1 MPSVSKKQQRFFGIV
16 RAYQKG
22 TLPTG
27 KTSPEVQRAAT
38 SMKKGDVKKFAST
51 KHKGLPEKKKSL
63 PEGYK
68 GEKKDKSLFARY
80 KDLQDPKDPNTLETL
95 LKKKSQQKK
104 MNESVAVK
112 ELEDG
117 LVKLDYPSYGEV
129 DDLMKRIASRNGID
143 TTLLHMQFKAKH
155 LMIPDDWA
163 KKKMF
168 EPIMIPK
175 TPEGLNMKEGSGDDK
190 LKQAAKDKG
199 LDLTNA
205 RDRMKAMSISRRRS
219 MKGKVNNPDGP
230 YKEGEKMYEGKKGR
244 FEKIG
249 GAVAGTAGSIAGGL
263 GGAAAMGTAGSA
275 VPLAGTAA
283 GGFAGGVLGSIA
295 GGELAGLKGR
305 MVGRTVDK
313 ALGAVTKP
321 MKGSLPKRA
330 RTLTTEEGLRDWFGK
345 SKSKDGKGGWVN
357 VVTGGT
363 CASDEP
369 GEGTPKC
376 VSSSKRASM
385 TKAERLSASRRK
397 KKADPNQ
404 QSKSGAAK
412 PTYVSTDKKKKVNE
426 EKVSKDHPN
435 HPDRHEDH
443 PDMSYK
449 DAAKI
454 RVEKKTAKKQV
465 ESGNRSRFTD
475 KYYPEKKKDLK
486 YPVGNKI
493 VKTGKLTKEQFA
505 AILEDAKMHRQTDIN
520 LDRLH
525 DKFSKMDQS
534 VPSNKFMLKRIQKE
548 KKRRQEKAK
557 KENLNPTTQINDSFE
572 IDPKKHKDAQ
582 KKQKMR
588 NLAIGNENP
597 NEKKVAEK
605 KAGGPKMMGEGKE
618 RSPEYSRGRPGG
630 AIARAMRSKG
640 LDGSGGNQPKKV
652 ESKPKYKQDKVK
664 LENDKKKSN
673 ISTFTADPIDEA
685 KKPVVKVKLNPDK
698 KIGVK
703 VTDIGAGGKEYVRKN
718 TMDEAKNPA
727 QQAAIAISKKN
738 RLQDMMVA
746 RKKKLK
752 ETVEMSRKKWK
763 KTHKDFRNDD
773 EKNPRVTR
781 YVDGKGT
788 VSSPV
793 KFTEGSIDP
802 TRSKPKEEPKDP
814 ANMAKKKG
822 TVKKGEPDYR
832 NLAADYTPDTSMTE
846 AAAWTR
852 KAGKNKSGGL
862 NEKGRKSYER
872 ENPGSDLKAP
882 SKKKGN
888 KRRASFCA
896 RMKGMKKKL
905 TSAKTARDPDSRIN
919 KSLRAWNCGYEPE
932 TGELISEKLGGM
944 VAAVKRKKAV
954 LKQPMKA
961 MDAGARGRRLLQ
973 RKEHQKYV
981 SDIIPD
987 HLKDEY
993 TPVIE
998 TKEVPKGVKKIAKEL
1013 DAAVKMHSS
1022 QASRLRKAGISEG
1035 KKPMVKVKLKDPSK
1049 IKVKVTDIGAGG
1061 KEYVRKNEI
1070 DEEKKKCGEGEYY
1083 CNDMKKCRPIPKGY
1097 RVGYGGMLKP
1107 ENESEETKGKNG
1119 NGSNGGNGNGN
1130 GNGGSHG
1137 GNGGSNGGDA

>member
-1 MPSVSKKQQRFFGIV
+1 MPAVSKKQQRFFGIV
-16 RAYQKG
+16 RAAQKG
-22 TLPTG
+22 TLKG
-27 KTSPEVQRAAT
+27 EKTLEVQRAAA
-38 SMKKGDVKKFAST
+38 SMKKKDVKKFAST
-51 KHKGLPEKKKSL
+51 KHKGLPEKKVTKES
-63 PEGYK
+63 
-68 GEKKDKSLFARY
+68 F
-80 KDLQDPKDPNTLETL
+80 
-95 LKKKSQQKK
+95 
-104 MNESVAVK
+104 NEDYVK

-117 LVKLDYPSYGEV
+117 LVKMDYPSYDEV
-129 DDLMKRIASRNGID
+129 DKLMCKIAKENDID
-143 TTLLHMQFKAKH
+143 TTTLHMAFKTKH
-155 LMIPDDWA
+155 LMVPDDWA

-168 EPIMIPK
+168 EPVVIPK
-175 TPEGLNMKEGSGDDK
+175 TPVQESPTLIG
-190 LKQAAKDKG
+190 A
-199 LDLTNA
+199 LTY
-205 RDRMKAMSISRRRS
+205 KKSE
-219 MKGKVNNPDGP
+219 KPGK
-230 YKEGEKMYEGKKGR
+230 
-244 FEKIG
+244 FEKAGRVVGGISGGIAG
-249 GAVAGTAGSIAGGL
+249 GAAGTAAGGPLGGIAGGL
-263 GGAAAMGTAGSA
+263 GGDIVGTR
-275 VPLAGTAA
+275 A
-283 GGFAGGVLGSIA
+283 GGDMG
-295 GGELAGLKGR
+295 KK
-305 MVGRTVDK
+305 VDK
-313 ALGAVTKP
+313 ALGTVTKP
-321 MKGSLPKRA
+321 IKGAGKNIKSSLPKRS
-330 RTLTTEEGLRDWFGK
+330 RTLTTEEGLRAWFGK

-376 VSSSKRASM
+376 VSSKKRASM
-385 TKAERLSASRRK
+385 TKAERLSAQRRK
-397 KKADPNQ
+397 KAADPGQ
-404 QSKSGAAK
+404 QSKKNAAK

-534 VPSNKFMLKRIQKE
+534 MPSNKFMLKRIQKE
-548 KKRRQEKAK
+548 KKRRQDKAK

-618 RSPEYSRGRPGG
+618 RSPEYSRGRPSG

-640 LDGSGGNQPKKV
+640 LDGGGNQPKKV

-738 RLQDMMVA
+738 RLQDIMLS

-832 NLAADYTPDTSMTE
+832 NLAADYTPDISMTE

-905 TSAKTARDPDSRIN
+905 TSAKTANDPDSRIN
-919 KSLRAWNCGYEPE
+919 KSLRAWNC
-932 TGELISEKLGGM
+932 
-944 VAAVKRKKAV
+944 
-954 LKQPMKA
+954 
-961 MDAGARGRRLLQ
+961 
-973 RKEHQKYV
+973 
-981 SDIIPD
+981 
-987 HLKDEY
+987 
-993 TPVIE
+993 
-998 TKEVPKGVKKIAKEL
+998 
-1013 DAAVKMHSS
+1013 
-1022 QASRLRKAGISEG
+1022 
-1035 KKPMVKVKLKDPSK
+1035 
-1049 IKVKVTDIGAGG
+1049 
-1061 KEYVRKNEI
+1061 
-1070 DEEKKKCGEGEYY
+1070 
-1083 CNDMKKCRPIPKGY
+1083 
-1097 RVGYGGMLKP
+1097 
-1107 ENESEETKGKNG
+1107 
-1119 NGSNGGNGNGN
+1119 
-1130 GNGGSHG
+1130 
-1137 GNGGSNGGDA
+1137 

>member
-1 MPSVSKKQQRFFGIV
+1 MGIV
-16 RAYQKG
+16 RAAQKG
-22 TLPTG
+22 TLPKG
-27 KTSPEVQRAAT
+27 KTSPEVQRAAS
-38 SMKKGDVKKFAST
+38 SMKKKDVKDFAST
-51 KHKGLPEKKKSL
+51 KHRGLPEKKVTKES
-63 PEGYK
+63 
-68 GEKKDKSLFARY
+68 F
-80 KDLQDPKDPNTLETL
+80 
-95 LKKKSQQKK
+95 
-104 MNESVAVK
+104 NEDYVK

-155 LMIPDDWA
+155 LMVPDDWA

-168 EPIMIPK
+168 EPVVIPK
-175 TPEGLNMKEGSGDDK
+175 TPVQESPTLIG
-190 LKQAAKDKG
+190 A
-199 LDLTNA
+199 LTY
-205 RDRMKAMSISRRRS
+205 KKSE
-219 MKGKVNNPDGP
+219 KPGK
-230 YKEGEKMYEGKKGR
+230 
-244 FEKIG
+244 FEKAGRVVGGISGGIAG
-249 GAVAGTAGSIAGGL
+249 GAAGTAAGGPLGGIAGGL
-263 GGAAAMGTAGSA
+263 GGDIVGTR
-275 VPLAGTAA
+275 A
-283 GGFAGGVLGSIA
+283 GGDMG
-295 GGELAGLKGR
+295 KK
-305 MVGRTVDK
+305 VDK
-313 ALGAVTKP
+313 ALGTVTKP
-321 MKGSLPKRA
+321 IKGAGKNIKSSLPKRS
-330 RTLTTEEGLRDWFGK
+330 RTLTTEEGLRAWFGK

-376 VSSSKRASM
+376 VSSKKRASM
-385 TKAERLSASRRK
+385 TKAERLSAQRRK
-397 KKADPNQ
+397 KAADPGQ
-404 QSKSGAAK
+404 QSKKNAAK

-548 KKRRQEKAK
+548 KKRRQDKAK

-618 RSPEYSRGRPGG
+618 RSPEYSRGRPSG

-640 LDGSGGNQPKKV
+640 LDGGGNQPKKV

-685 KKPVVKVKLNPDK
+685 K
-698 KIGVK
+698 
-703 VTDIGAGGKEYVRKN
+703 
-718 TMDEAKNPA
+718 NPA

-738 RLQDMMVA
+738 RLQDIMLS

>member
-1 MPSVSKKQQRFFGIV
+1 MGIV
-16 RAYQKG
+16 RAAQKG
-22 TLPTG
+22 TLPKG
-27 KTSPEVQRAAT
+27 KTSPEVQRAAS
-38 SMKKGDVKKFAST
+38 SMKKKDVKDFAST
-51 KHKGLPEKKKSL
+51 KHRGLPEKKVTKES
-63 PEGYK
+63 
-68 GEKKDKSLFARY
+68 F
-80 KDLQDPKDPNTLETL
+80 
-95 LKKKSQQKK
+95 
-104 MNESVAVK
+104 NEDYVK

-155 LMIPDDWA
+155 LMVPDDWA

-168 EPIMIPK
+168 EPVVIPK
-175 TPEGLNMKEGSGDDK
+175 TPVQESPTLIG
-190 LKQAAKDKG
+190 A
-199 LDLTNA
+199 LTY
-205 RDRMKAMSISRRRS
+205 KKSE
-219 MKGKVNNPDGP
+219 KPGK
-230 YKEGEKMYEGKKGR
+230 
-244 FEKIG
+244 FEKAGRVVG
-249 GAVAGTAGSIAGGL
+249 GISGGIAGG
-263 GGAAAMGTAGSA
+263 S
-275 VPLAGTAA
+275 AGTAA
-283 GGFAGGVLGSIA
+283 GGPLGGIA
-295 GGELAGLKGR
+295 GGLAGDV
-305 MVGRTVDK
+305 VGTRAGGDMGKKVDK
-313 ALGAVTKP
+313 ALGTVTKP
-321 MKGSLPKRA
+321 IKGAGKNIKSSLPKRS
-330 RTLTTEEGLRDWFGK
+330 RTLTTEEGLRAWFGK

-376 VSSSKRASM
+376 VSSKKRASM
-385 TKAERLSASRRK
+385 TKAERLSAQRRK
-397 KKADPNQ
+397 KAADPGQ
-404 QSKSGAAK
+404 QSKKNAAK

-618 RSPEYSRGRPGG
+618 RSPEYSRGRPSG

-685 KKPVVKVKLNPDK
+685 K
-698 KIGVK
+698 
-703 VTDIGAGGKEYVRKN
+703 
-718 TMDEAKNPA
+718 NPA

-738 RLQDMMVA
+738 RLQDIMLS

>member
-168 EPIMIPK
+168 EPVMIPK
-175 TPEGLNMKEGSGDDK
+175 TPVKENLGVMPNRRGPNIDELDK
-190 LKQAAKDKG
+190 RYQKKKDPIVELGAAILKSNLKSKKEQE
-199 LDLTNA
+199 
-205 RDRMKAMSISRRRS
+205 
-219 MKGKVNNPDGP
+219 KVD
-230 YKEGEKMYEGKKGR
+230 EGKKGT

-249 GAVAGTAGSIAGGL
+249 GAVAGTAGSIAGGI
-263 GGAAAMGTAGSA
+263 GGAAAMGAAGSA

-283 GGFAGGVLGSIA
+283 GGLAGGVLGSIA

-313 ALGAVTKP
+313 ALGTVTKP
-321 MKGSLPKRA
+321 IKGAGKNIKSSLPKRS

-385 TKAERLSASRRK
+385 TKAERKSAARRK
-397 KKADPNQ
+397 KAADPGQ

-435 HPDRHEDH
+435 HPDKHEDH

-534 VPSNKFMLKRIQKE
+534 MPSNKFMLKRIQKE
-548 KKRRQEKAK
+548 KKRRQDKAK

-588 NLAIGNENP
+588 NLAIGNENS

-605 KAGGPKMMGEGKE
+605 KAGGPKMMG
-618 RSPEYSRGRPGG
+618 
-630 AIARAMRSKG
+630 
-640 LDGSGGNQPKKV
+640 
-652 ESKPKYKQDKVK
+652 
-664 LENDKKKSN
+664 
-673 ISTFTADPIDEA
+673 EA

-738 RLQDMMVA
+738 RLQDMMVS

-852 KAGKNKSGGL
+852 KAGKNSSGGL

-973 RKEHQKYV
+973 RKEHQRYV

-1035 KKPMVKVKLKDPSK
+1035 
-1049 IKVKVTDIGAGG
+1049 
-1061 KEYVRKNEI
+1061 
-1070 DEEKKKCGEGEYY
+1070 KKKCGEGEYY

>member
-168 EPIMIPK
+168 EPVMIPK

-548 KKRRQEKAK
+548 KKRRQDKAK

-618 RSPEYSRGRPGG
+618 RSPEYSRGRPSG

-640 LDGSGGNQPKKV
+640 LDGGGNQPKKV

-727 QQAAIAISKKN
+727 QQAAIALSKKN
-738 RLQDMMVA
+738 RLQDIMVSK
-746 RKKKLK
+746 KKKLK

-973 RKEHQKYV
+973 RREHQKYV

-998 TKEVPKGVKKIAKEL
+998 
-1013 DAAVKMHSS
+1013 
-1022 QASRLRKAGISEG
+1022 EG
-1035 KKPMVKVKLKDPSK
+1035 KS
-1049 IKVKVTDIGAGG
+1049 A
-1061 KEYVRKNEI
+1061 
-1070 DEEKKKCGEGEYY
+1070 KKCKDGQYY
-1083 CNDMKKCRPIPKGY
+1083 CFDDKKCKPIPSGY
-1097 RVGYGGMLKP
+1097 RIGYGGMLKP

>member
-168 EPIMIPK
+168 EPVMIPK

-548 KKRRQEKAK
+548 KKRRQDKAK

-618 RSPEYSRGRPGG
+618 RSPEYSRGRPSG

-640 LDGSGGNQPKKV
+640 LDGGGNQPKKV

-727 QQAAIAISKKN
+727 QQAAIALSKKN
-738 RLQDMMVA
+738 RLQDIMVSK
-746 RKKKLK
+746 KKKLK

-832 NLAADYTPDTSMTE
+832 NLAADYTPDISMTE

-973 RKEHQKYV
+973 RREHQKYV

-998 TKEVPKGVKKIAKEL
+998 
-1013 DAAVKMHSS
+1013 
-1022 QASRLRKAGISEG
+1022 EG
-1035 KKPMVKVKLKDPSK
+1035 KS
-1049 IKVKVTDIGAGG
+1049 A
-1061 KEYVRKNEI
+1061 
-1070 DEEKKKCGEGEYY
+1070 KKCKDGQYY
-1083 CNDMKKCRPIPKGY
+1083 CFDDKKCKPIPSGY
-1097 RVGYGGMLKP
+1097 RIGYGGMLKP

>member
-1 MPSVSKKQQRFFGIV
+1 MGIV
-16 RAYQKG
+16 RAAQKG
-22 TLPTG
+22 TLPKE
-27 KTSPEVQRAAT
+27 KTSPEVQRAAS
-38 SMKKGDVKKFAST
+38 SMKKKDVKDFAST
-51 KHKGLPEKKKSL
+51 KHKGLPEKKVTKES
-63 PEGYK
+63 
-68 GEKKDKSLFARY
+68 F
-80 KDLQDPKDPNTLETL
+80 
-95 LKKKSQQKK
+95 
-104 MNESVAVK
+104 NEDYVK

-117 LVKLDYPSYGEV
+117 LVKMDYPSYDEV
-129 DDLMKRIASRNGID
+129 DELMKKIAKDNGID
-143 TTLLHMQFKAKH
+143 TTVLHMAFKTKH
-155 LMIPDDWA
+155 LMVPDDWA

-168 EPIMIPK
+168 EPVMIPK
-175 TPEGLNMKEGSGDDK
+175 TPVKERYSPTDQHTIDK
-190 LKQAAKDKG
+190 LDKRYQKKEDPIVKFGAAILKSNLKSKQEEVD
-199 LDLTNA
+199 
-205 RDRMKAMSISRRRS
+205 
-219 MKGKVNNPDGP
+219 
-230 YKEGEKMYEGKKGR
+230 EGKKGR

-345 SKSKDGKGGWVN
+345 SKSKDGKKGWVN

-397 KKADPNQ
+397 KKADPGQ

-412 PTYVSTDKKKKVNE
+412 PTYVSTDKPKKKVDEAYGGRGSSRIARLKSIHPPTAKAAIKNIPDDTSDRGSGNKAKRRMNE
-426 EKVSKDHPN
+426 DKSKHPN
-435 HPDRHEDH
+435 HPDNHQDH

-454 RVEKKTAKKQV
+454 KVEKKTAAKQV
-465 ESGNRSRFTD
+465 EKGIKSKFTD
-475 KYYPEKKKDLK
+475 KYYPEKNNLK
-486 YPVGNKI
+486 PAVGNKI
-493 VKTGKLTKEQFA
+493 VKFSKEEFIA
-505 AILEDAKMHRQTDIN
+505 VLEDAKMQRQTDIN

-525 DKFSKMDQS
+525 DKFSKLDQS
-534 VPSNKFMLKRIQKE
+534 MPSNKHMLKRIQKE
-548 KKRRQEKAK
+548 KKRRQDKAK
-557 KENLNPTTQINDSFE
+557 RENLNPTTQINDNFMPEISEDCWDGYEKKGMKTMFGKRYPNCVKKKKKKKTTKESFE

-597 NEKKVAEK
+597 NEKKAAEK

-618 RSPEYSRGRPGG
+618 RSPEYSRGNKGG

-652 ESKPKYKQDKVK
+652 EPTKYKQD
-664 LENDKKKSN
+664 NDKKKKSN
-673 ISTFTADPIDEA
+673 ISTFTNDPID
-685 KKPVVKVKLNPDK
+685 VVH
-698 KIGVK
+698 
-703 VTDIGAGGKEYVRKN
+703 
-718 TMDEAKNPA
+718 EAKNPA

-738 RLQDMMVA
+738 RLQDMMVS

-802 TRSKPKEEPKDP
+802 TRNKPKEEPKDP

-832 NLAADYTPDTSMTE
+832 NLAADYTPDTPMTE

-862 NEKGRKSYER
+862 NEKGRRSYER

-905 TSAKTARDPDSRIN
+905 TSKKTARDPNSRIN
-919 KSLRAWNCGYEPE
+919 KSLRAWNCSYEPE

-973 RKEHQKYV
+973 RREHQKYV

-998 TKEVPKGVKKIAKEL
+998 TKEVPKNVKKIAKEL
-1013 DAAVKMHSS
+1013 DAAVKMHTS

-1035 KKPMVKVKLKDPSK
+1035 
-1049 IKVKVTDIGAGG
+1049 
-1061 KEYVRKNEI
+1061 
-1070 DEEKKKCGEGEYY
+1070 KKKCGEGEYY

>member
-1 MPSVSKKQQRFFGIV
+1 MGIV
-16 RAYQKG
+16 RAAQKG
-22 TLPTG
+22 TLPKE
-27 KTSPEVQRAAT
+27 KTSPEVQRVAS
-38 SMKKGDVKKFAST
+38 SMKKKDVKDFAST
-51 KHKGLPEKKKSL
+51 KHRGLPEKKVTKES
-63 PEGYK
+63 
-68 GEKKDKSLFARY
+68 F
-80 KDLQDPKDPNTLETL
+80 
-95 LKKKSQQKK
+95 
-104 MNESVAVK
+104 NEDYVK

-155 LMIPDDWA
+155 LMVPDDWA

-168 EPIMIPK
+168 EPVVIPK
-175 TPEGLNMKEGSGDDK
+175 TPVQESPTLIG
-190 LKQAAKDKG
+190 A
-199 LDLTNA
+199 LTY
-205 RDRMKAMSISRRRS
+205 KKSE
-219 MKGKVNNPDGP
+219 KPGK
-230 YKEGEKMYEGKKGR
+230 
-244 FEKIG
+244 FEKAGRVVG
-249 GAVAGTAGSIAGGL
+249 GISGGIAGG
-263 GGAAAMGTAGSA
+263 S
-275 VPLAGTAA
+275 AGTAA
-283 GGFAGGVLGSIA
+283 GGPLGGIA
-295 GGELAGLKGR
+295 GGLAGDV
-305 MVGRTVDK
+305 VGTRAGGDMGKKVDK
-313 ALGAVTKP
+313 ALGTVTKP
-321 MKGSLPKRA
+321 IKGAGKNIKSSLPKRS
-330 RTLTTEEGLRDWFGK
+330 RTLTTEEGLRAWFGK

-376 VSSSKRASM
+376 VSSKKRASM
-385 TKAERLSASRRK
+385 TKAERLSAQRRK
-397 KKADPNQ
+397 KAADPGQ
-404 QSKSGAAK
+404 QSKKNAAK

-618 RSPEYSRGRPGG
+618 RSPEYSRGNKGG

>member
-1 MPSVSKKQQRFFGIV
+1 MGIV
-16 RAYQKG
+16 RAAQKG
-22 TLPTG
+22 TLPKG
-27 KTSPEVQRAAT
+27 KTSPEVQRAAS
-38 SMKKGDVKKFAST
+38 SMKKKDVKDFAST
-51 KHKGLPEKKKSL
+51 KHRGLPEKKVTKES
-63 PEGYK
+63 
-68 GEKKDKSLFARY
+68 F
-80 KDLQDPKDPNTLETL
+80 
-95 LKKKSQQKK
+95 
-104 MNESVAVK
+104 NEDYVK

-155 LMIPDDWA
+155 LMVPDDWA

-168 EPIMIPK
+168 EPVVIPK
-175 TPEGLNMKEGSGDDK
+175 TPVQESPTLIG
-190 LKQAAKDKG
+190 A
-199 LDLTNA
+199 LTY
-205 RDRMKAMSISRRRS
+205 KKSE
-219 MKGKVNNPDGP
+219 KPGK
-230 YKEGEKMYEGKKGR
+230 
-244 FEKIG
+244 FEKAGRVVG
-249 GAVAGTAGSIAGGL
+249 GISGGIAGG
-263 GGAAAMGTAGSA
+263 A
-275 VPLAGTAA
+275 AGTAA
-283 GGFAGGVLGSIA
+283 GGPLGGIA
-295 GGELAGLKGR
+295 GGLAGDV
-305 MVGRTVDK
+305 VGTRAGGDMGKKVDK
-313 ALGAVTKP
+313 ALGTVTKP
-321 MKGSLPKRA
+321 IKGAGKNIKSSLPKRS
-330 RTLTTEEGLRDWFGK
+330 RTLTTEEGLRAWFGK

-376 VSSSKRASM
+376 VSSKKRASM
-385 TKAERLSASRRK
+385 TKAERLSAQRRK
-397 KKADPNQ
+397 KAADPGQ
-404 QSKSGAAK
+404 QSKKNAAK

-618 RSPEYSRGRPGG
+618 RSPEYSRGRPSG

-685 KKPVVKVKLNPDK
+685 K
-698 KIGVK
+698 
-703 VTDIGAGGKEYVRKN
+703 
-718 TMDEAKNPA
+718 NPA

-738 RLQDMMVA
+738 RLQDIMLS